1 MDTEFTTPP
10 PKLCTQSVSLQC
22 KSVGNRINMI
32 MRHVVSIAVCLTAA
46 LAAESNSDI
55 ISRVNVAVADDS
67 PLLRAHHSN
76 HAARLLRNNNFTT
89 SDPFLQLEIMR
100 NFRAQVEEERNKN
113 RMQDRRAASD
123 KAKRVFE
130 KLSREQPKAGSI
142 ERVSEEEWKEI
153 DARQKERGLGWFG
166 DSGSSNNPYSSSTLA
181 DPGAYYD
188 KWAQAYRMLGGFID
202 CDHSKSDSSHDN
214 GNNNGNGGACS
225 RWMMWAAVRPM
236 SFGPSTLS
244 LYSFFVV
251 LLTQPFP
258 PAVRQSK
265 LPR

>member
-1 MDTEFTTPP
+1 
-10 PKLCTQSVSLQC
+10 
-22 KSVGNRINMI
+22 

-46 LAAESNSDI
+46 LGAESNSDV

-130 KLSREQPKAGSI
+130 KLSREKPKAGSI
-142 ERVSEEEWKEI
+142 ERVSEEKWKEI

-202 CDHSKSDSSHDN
+202 CDHSKSDNSHDN
-214 GNNNGNGGACS
+214 GNNNNNNNNGNGGACS
-225 RWMMWAAVRPM
+225 RWMMWAAVRPI

-244 LYSFFVV
+244 LYSFFVA